1 MNITKNNL
9 LPVIVLKDTE
19 NVCSYDPPL
28 KKIITV
34 PFKGT
39 VRVILSDS
47 LSNL

>member
-9 LPVIVLKDTE
+9 LAVIVLKDTE
-19 NVCSYDPPL
+19 DVRLWSAI

-39 VRVILSDS
+39 VRLILSDS